1 METKEIKQKIQD
13 QFIEITEDKFTRVKR
28 IKCKQDI
35 IWKGK
40 VLENK
45 FMNND
50 NYKAWNCAVGA
61 SDQMVKFLSEDMSS
75 RIINKNPAGFKKLID
90 LEMCRIDSKI
100 PNVKAT
106 IIKMDLE
113 GYELEA
119 LEGCKKLDLTNAV
132 FAITTYHKLEHLFQI
147 PLMLHKLVPSHKL
160 FFRTYGEDWFE
171 TIVYAVPDHRIAN

>member
-50 NYKAWNCAVGA
+50 KSYLGDELKMSIDYRQVDDVD
-61 SDQMVKFLSEDMSS
+61 SIFFKFS
-75 RIINKNPAGFKKLID
+75 
-90 LEMCRIDSKI
+90 
-100 PNVKAT
+100 
-106 IIKMDLE
+106 
-113 GYELEA
+113 
-119 LEGCKKLDLTNAV
+119 
-132 FAITTYHKLEHLFQI
+132 
-147 PLMLHKLVPSHKL
+147 
-160 FFRTYGEDWFE
+160 
-171 TIVYAVPDHRIAN
+171 